1 MVQVRVGLSLA
12 TVAIF
17 VAACG
22 GGSGAASPQASA
34 AAGASTTAV
43 TSAAG
48 SEPTPPGSSAPA
60 ASAAGAGQAAPGTV
74 AVSIDGSPVVAVKIV
89 ACTPFTVAA
98 DGSTGVTV
106 MASDE
111 NGIATVVVPTI
122 PGQIAGT
129 IGDRDFA
136 LTKDI
141 ESTTDG
147 ETGQFKGVDE
157 AAGTTVTGSYSC
169 PPAG

>member
-1 MVQVRVGLSLA
+1 MKHARTGLLL
-12 TVAIF
+12 VAMAMTA
-17 VAACG
+17 VACG
-22 GGSGAASPQASA
+22 AGSGAASPQASGAAPAPTA
-34 AAGASTTAV
+34 AAPSV
-43 TSAAG
+43 AAA
-48 SEPTPPGSSAPA
+48 EPTPPASSDPAAPA
-60 ASAAGAGQAAPGTV
+60 AGSGQAAPGTV

-89 ACTPFTVAA
+89 ACTPFTVAS

-111 NGIATVVVPTI
+111 NGLATVVVPTI

-157 AAGTTVTGSYSC
+157 AAGTTVVGSYTC
-169 PPAG
+169 P